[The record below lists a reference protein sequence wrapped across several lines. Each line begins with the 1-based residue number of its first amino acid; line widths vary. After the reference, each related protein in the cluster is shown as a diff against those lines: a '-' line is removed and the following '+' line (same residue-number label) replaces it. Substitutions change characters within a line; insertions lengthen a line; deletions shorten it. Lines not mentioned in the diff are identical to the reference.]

1 MLSWGLGREVF
12 IRNKQTPMKGSE
24 RKQGWAAGEI
34 GLRWKPHKPQPAW
47 QEALE
52 QTDAA
57 PQRPPSSWHAL
68 SLSGAGCR
76 WPWGTRLRPSRL
88 SAAEA
93 DPEGTSSWR
102 RAPAAFPAGYFL
114 KGDVLV
120 HRQWTTDSFHSARGT
135 KIECNE

>member
-34 GLRWKPHKPQPAW
+34 GLRWKPHRPRPAW

-57 PQRPPSSWHAL
+57 PQRPPPPAGMLCPCQAL
-68 SLSGAGCR
+68 GAGGLGGHDSGQAGSLQQR
-76 WPWGTRLRPSRL
+76 QTPKGL
-88 SAAEA
+88 AA
-93 DPEGTSSWR
+93 
-102 RAPAAFPAGYFL
+102 
-114 KGDVLV
+114 GDVL
-120 HRQWTTDSFHSARGT
+120 RQHSLQV
-135 KIECNE
+135 IS